1 MDNRLQ
7 LRPPQETSLVKSKA
21 LEDARK
27 AQAQVIEECKKK
39 GKDPPPYVLEELIG
53 KGSFGRVY
61 RGFVDYLFPFSHHVH
76 SRLTLGEQQGYE
88 DCEYR
93 CRQDY
98 RYR

>member
-1 MDNRLQ
+1 MENRLQ

-61 RGFVDYLFPFSHHVH
+61 RGFVDYCSLQYHVN
-76 SRLTLGEQQGYE
+76 SRLTCTEQQGYE
-88 DCEYR
+88 DCKNR
-93 CRQDY
+93 CRQDH
-98 RYR
+98 RY

>member
-61 RGFVDYLFPFSHHVH
+61 RGCVDYTDCSL
-76 SRLTLGEQQGYE
+76 SRAYKADFGSTA
-88 DCEYR
+88 R
-93 CRQDY
+93 I
-98 RYR
+98 